1 MTINARAF
9 NPVAID
15 SKGNVTYLKPNSQYS
30 MDRYWRAI
38 LIPAGSGQMNSAPPG
53 GPAINNFTVTFEKAG
68 TYSYVCNIHPW
79 MTGLV
84 TVN

>member
-1 MTINARAF
+1 MSNSNFDPNEFKLNQRQSWDSVARGWQ
-9 NPVAID
+9 
-15 SKGNVTYLKPNSQYS
+15 KWWK
-30 MDRYWRAI
+30 
-38 LIPAGSGQMNSAPPG
+38 
-53 GPAINNFTVTFEKAG
+53 TFEKAG

>member
-1 MTINARAF
+1 MLLTRT
-9 NPVAID
+9 
-15 SKGNVTYLKPNSQYS
+15 SK
-30 MDRYWRAI
+30 I
-38 LIPAGSGQMNSAPPG
+38 L
-53 GPAINNFTVTFEKAG
+53 TVTFEKAG